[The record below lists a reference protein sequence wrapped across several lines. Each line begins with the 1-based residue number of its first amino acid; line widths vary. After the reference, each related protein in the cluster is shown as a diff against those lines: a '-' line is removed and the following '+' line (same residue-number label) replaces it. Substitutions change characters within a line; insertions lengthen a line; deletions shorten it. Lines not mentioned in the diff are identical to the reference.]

1 MRCIIFG
8 GKGPNFTAG
17 LDLNSAMT
25 IAGAGSE
32 SDDPSRNGIK
42 LYKFVESL

>member
-1 MRCIIFG
+1 M
-8 GKGPNFTAG
+8 K
-17 LDLNSAMT
+17 